1 MDRKPAFGSLWETGG
16 VTYPTQPHISAALRH
31 LRFGV
36 TTAAGVLALSLLAQV
51 ILWCF
56 VHYTDVRQTRLGPP
70 ENEAREAI
78 VVKSESAKKPAD
90 DGAKS
95 AKSAKPAP
103 EPVARTSEDAADVN
117 NVPGTNDALM
127 RAAGSVIQTAGII
140 SALLLV
146 LLVFQCVAVAG
157 GGNIPGVEMMV
168 TAATWAIVVALLAV
182 PLNGLIP
189 SMTFPGVLAPYS
201 AIADVTDSFRA
212 GGDAAP
218 GAFTYYSRFIGLPML
233 MVLGLVTLVLR
244 FRAGLEAGIIAT
256 SVSQLDEKLEREI
269 RAMKLGQIS
278 APRAVGALNQAI
290 GMQPLHDAATG
301 MPVMQHPQAM
311 AMMPAMPPSVPPG
324 YVPQA
329 AVQQQPV
336 QMMPQQPMMQP
347 VPVAPP
353 PARSMSGQTPG
364 EPLRR
369 PI

>member
-1 MDRKPAFGSLWETGG
+1 MTWETGG

-36 TTAAGVLALSLLAQV
+36 TTAAGVLALALLAQV

-117 NVPGTNDALM
+117 NVPGTNDVVM
-127 RAAGSVIQTAGII
+127 HAAGGVIQTVGII

-182 PLNGLIP
+182 PLNGVIP

-201 AIADVTDSFRA
+201 AIAEVTDAFRS

-218 GAFTYYSRFIGLPML
+218 GAFTYYARFIGLPAL

-311 AMMPAMPPSVPPG
+311 AMMPTMPPSVPPG

-329 AVQQQPV
+329 VMPQQQPV
-336 QMMPQQPMMQP
+336 QMMPQQQPMMQP
-347 VPVAPP
+347 APMMPP